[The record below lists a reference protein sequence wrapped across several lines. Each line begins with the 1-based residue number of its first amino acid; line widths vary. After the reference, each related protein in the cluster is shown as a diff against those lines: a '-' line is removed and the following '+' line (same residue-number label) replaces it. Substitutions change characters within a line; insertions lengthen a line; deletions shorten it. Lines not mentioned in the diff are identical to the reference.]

1 MFDFSDAK
9 TSIAFGKANEILGNK
24 VVSHMVIK
32 PRPEKF
38 PLNLLLSISMLGRD
52 TKEA

>member
-9 TSIAFGKANEILGNK
+9 TSIAFEKENKILGNK
-24 VVSHMVIK
+24 VVSLMVIK
-32 PRPEKF
+32 PKPKKV
-38 PLNLLLSISMLGRD
+38 PLNLLHSISMLGRD